1 MRFHATL
8 GVPLPRVLR
17 TAAEFDVNMQLRR
30 LLEREEMPLSEIE
43 ILLRESRD
51 EGVALDETTLLTLER
66 AIERAAIEFAA
77 KPDELD
83 RLERWEEI
91 VSLVREA
98 QVKVDLR
105 KPQNEYYRMRK
116 AVRPV
121 FAATAGNGSPSAT
134 RWLQRF
140 DALGEK
146 LAISPESRG

>member
-1 MRFHATL
+1 
-8 GVPLPRVLR
+8 
-17 TAAEFDVNMQLRR
+17 
-30 LLEREEMPLSEIE
+30 MPLSEIE

-83 RLERWEEI
+83 RLERGEEI
-91 VSLVREA
+91 VSLGREA

-121 FAATAGNGSPSAT
+121 FAATAGNGSPNPT
-134 RWLQRF
+134 RWLQRV
-140 DALGEK
+140 DALVEK
-146 LAISPESRG
+146 LAVNPESRG